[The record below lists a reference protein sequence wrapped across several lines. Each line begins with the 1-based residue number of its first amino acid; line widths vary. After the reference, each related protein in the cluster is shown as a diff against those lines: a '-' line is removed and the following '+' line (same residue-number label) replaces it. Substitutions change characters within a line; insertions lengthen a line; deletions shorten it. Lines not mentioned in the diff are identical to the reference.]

1 MTRKLSSRL
10 AMLLLLLGALAMVGM
25 AANNNVP
32 PSGLGT
38 SAYSIGAND
47 LKPPQ
52 CASKNLTGV
61 QIVNGLGFGG
71 SGSTLI
77 LASSGPDYIF
87 AGDGDDCVL
96 AGAGNDYV
104 NGGDGDD
111 IILAGSGA
119 DYVNGGPGYD
129 ICYGV
134 FDPGDVAVNCEVK
147 LP

>member
-1 MTRKLSSRL
+1 MSGKLIPR
-10 AMLLLLLGALAMVGM
+10 AGIILLLLGALSMVGM
-25 AANNNVP
+25 ATSNSVP
-32 PSGLGT
+32 VSGLGT

-52 CASKNLTGV
+52 CASKNLTGI
-61 QIVNGLGFGG
+61 QIVNGIGFGG

-77 LASSGPDYIF
+77 LASSGIDYIF

-104 NGGDGDD
+104 NAGDGDD
-111 IILAGSGA
+111 VILAGSGA

-134 FDPGDVAVNCEVK
+134 FDPGDVTVSCEVK